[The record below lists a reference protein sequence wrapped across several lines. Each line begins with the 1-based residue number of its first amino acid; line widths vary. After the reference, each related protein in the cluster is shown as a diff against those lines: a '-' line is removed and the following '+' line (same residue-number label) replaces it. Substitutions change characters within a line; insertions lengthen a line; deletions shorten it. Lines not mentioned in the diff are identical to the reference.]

1 MIKQSKIVGKKSI
14 FIAALL
20 LPILGFSYELNFN
33 KSFTK
38 VVNPDLLITSITI
51 SVEKKDE
58 NKVNSEIEKFND
70 FFKKTTDVTLKNGSF
85 TLSPKYKYHDNKQ
98 EFLGYVGNLR
108 YTAESKNAKDLNV
121 FMDKLISIKD
131 NIKSEEVK
139 LNISNVSW
147 KISDALENKNFDDL
161 RLEAIN
167 WIDSYAKTLSSQ
179 VSKYCEVSK
188 INIFETNNG
197 NVVYARA
204 EMAYSGMSKM
214 AADMAPISSEQNIT
228 INPNFVLE
236 CK

>member
-1 MIKQSKIVGKKSI
+1 MKKLLLILLFSI
-14 FIAALL
+14 FA
-20 LPILGFSYELNFN
+20 FSYEINFN
-33 KSFTK
+33 KSFSK
-38 VVNPDLLITSITI
+38 VVNPDLLTTQINI

-58 NKVNSEIEKFND
+58 LKVNNEIEKFND
-70 FFKKTTDVTLKNGSF
+70 FIKQNKSVTLKNGSF
-85 TLSPKYKYHDNKQ
+85 TVSPKYKYHDNKQ
-98 EFLGYVGNLR
+98 EFIGYIGNLR
-108 YTAESKNAKDLNV
+108 YSAESKNAKDLNV

-131 NIKSEEVK
+131 NIKSDEVK

-147 KISDALENKNFDDL
+147 KTSDALENKNFDEL

-188 INIFETNNG
+188 INIFETNTG
-197 NVVYARA
+197 NLTYARA

-214 AADMAPISSEQNIT
+214 AADIAPMSSEQNIT
-228 INPNFVLE
+228 INPNFILE

>member
-38 VVNPDLLITSITI
+38 VVNPDLLTTNITI

-70 FFKKTTDVTLKNGSF
+70 FLKKTSDVTLKNGSF

-131 NIKSEEVK
+131 NIKSDEVK

-147 KISDALENKNFDDL
+147 KTSDALENKNFDEL

-188 INIFETNNG
+188 INIFETNTG
-197 NVVYARA
+197 NLTYARA

-214 AADMAPISSEQNIT
+214 AADIAPMSSEQNIT
-228 INPNFVLE
+228 INPNFILE

>member
-1 MIKQSKIVGKKSI
+1 MMKKR
-14 FIAALL
+14 FFTAALL
-20 LPILGFSYELNFN
+20 LPVLGFSYELNFN

-38 VVNPDLLITSITI
+38 VVNPDLLTTNITI

-70 FFKKTTDVTLKNGSF
+70 FLKKTSDVTLKNGSF

-98 EFLGYVGNLR
+98 EFIGYVGNLR
-108 YTAESKNAKDLNV
+108 YTAETKNAKDLNV
-121 FMDKLISIKD
+121 FMDKLISIKE

-147 KISDALENKNFDDL
+147 KTSDELENKSFDEL
-161 RLEAIN
+161 RLESIN
-167 WIDSYAKTLSSQ
+167 WIDGYAKTLSSQ
-179 VSKYCEVSK
+179 VSKYCQVSK
-188 INIFETNNG
+188 INIFETNTG
-197 NVVYARA
+197 NIVYARS
-204 EMAYSGMSKM
+204 EMASLGMSKM
-214 AADMAPISSEQNIT
+214 AADVAPISSEQNIT

>member
-1 MIKQSKIVGKKSI
+1 MMKKRF

-38 VVNPDLLITSITI
+38 VVNPDLLTTNITI

-58 NKVNSEIEKFND
+58 NKVNSEIEKFNE
-70 FFKKTTDVTLKNGSF
+70 FLKKTNEVTLKNGSF

-108 YTAESKNAKDLNV
+108 YTAESKNAKDLNG
-121 FMDKLISIKD
+121 FMDKLISIKE

-139 LNISNVSW
+139 LNISNISW
-147 KISDALENKNFDDL
+147 NISDNLQNKSFDEL

-167 WIDSYAKTLSSQ
+167 WIDTYAKTLSSQ

-188 INIFETNNG
+188 INIFETNTG

-204 EMAYSGMSKM
+204 EMASLGMSKM
-214 AADMAPISSEQNIT
+214 AVDVAPISSEQNIN

>member
-1 MIKQSKIVGKKSI
+1 MIKQSKIVDKKSI

-33 KSFTK
+33 KSFSK
-38 VVNPDLLITSITI
+38 VVNPDLLTTNITI
-51 SVEKKDE
+51 NIEKKDE
-58 NKVNSEIEKFND
+58 SKVNSEIEKFND
-70 FFKKTTDVTLKNGSF
+70 FLKKTNDVTLKNGSF

-98 EFLGYVGNLR
+98 EFLGYIGSLR
-108 YTAESKNAKDLNV
+108 YSVESKNAKDLNT
-121 FMDKLISIKD
+121 FMDKLISIKES
-131 NIKSEEVK
+131 IKSEDVK

-147 KISDALENKNFDDL
+147 NISDDLQNKSFDAL
-161 RLEAIN
+161 RLESIN
-167 WIDSYAKTLSSQ
+167 WVESYAKSLSSQ

-188 INIFETNNG
+188 INISESNNG

-204 EMAYSGMSKM
+204 EMAYSGMLKM
-214 AADMAPISSEQNIT
+214 AADVAPISSEQNIN

>member
-1 MIKQSKIVGKKSI
+1 MMKKRF

-38 VVNPDLLITSITI
+38 VVNPDLLTTNITI

-70 FFKKTTDVTLKNGSF
+70 FLKKTNDITLKNGSF

-121 FMDKLISIKD
+121 FMDKLISIKE

-147 KISDALENKNFDDL
+147 KTSDNLENKSFDEL

-167 WIDSYAKTLSSQ
+167 WIDGYAKTLSSQ

-188 INIFETNNG
+188 INIFETNTG

-204 EMAYSGMSKM
+204 EMASLGMSKM
-214 AADMAPISSEQNIT
+214 AADVAPISSEQNIK
-228 INPNFVLE
+228 I
-236 CK
+236 KARY

>member
-1 MIKQSKIVGKKSI
+1 MMKKR
-14 FIAALL
+14 FFFAALL
-20 LPILGFSYELNFN
+20 LPVLGFSYELDFN
-33 KSFTK
+33 KSFSK
-38 VVNPDLLITSITI
+38 VVNPDLLTTNITI

-70 FFKKTTDVTLKNGSF
+70 FLKKTTDVTLKNGSF

-98 EFLGYVGNLR
+98 EFLGYVGSLR
-108 YTAESKNAKDLNV
+108 YTAESKNAKDLNG
-121 FMDKLISIKD
+121 FMDKLISIKE

-147 KISDALENKNFDDL
+147 KTSDQLENKSFDEL
-161 RLEAIN
+161 RLEAIT
-167 WIDSYAKTLSSQ
+167 WIDGYAKTLSSQ

-188 INIFETNNG
+188 INIFETNTG

-204 EMAYSGMSKM
+204 EMTSLGMSKM
-214 AADMAPISSEQNIT
+214 AADVAPISSEQNIT
-228 INPNFVLE
+228 INPNFILE

>member
-1 MIKQSKIVGKKSI
+1 MKKRL
-14 FIAALL
+14 FIPLL
-20 LPILGFSYELNFN
+20 LIPILGFSYEVNFN
-33 KSFTK
+33 KSFSK
-38 VVNPDLLITSITI
+38 IVNPDLLTTNISI

-58 NKVNSEIEKFND
+58 SKINSEIERFND
-70 FFKKTTDVTLKNGSF
+70 FFKKTNDVSLKNGSF

-98 EFLGYVGNLR
+98 EFIGYVGNLR

-121 FMDKLISIKD
+121 FMDKLISIKE

-147 KISDALENKNFDDL
+147 KISDELENKSFDEL

-188 INIFETNNG
+188 INIFETNTG

-204 EMAYSGMSKM
+204 EMASLGMSKM
-214 AADMAPISSEQNIT
+214 AADVAPISSEQNIT
-228 INPNFVLE
+228 INPNFILE